1 MRKPILFAAYFLSF
15 FVFRMAATQPG
26 NHSVTLVTIDSNTRY
41 QTVEGWGSSLCWW
54 AHMVGRW
61 DDARI
66 DTLID
71 LFTSP
76 DKLNMN
82 IFRYNIGGGDD
93 PTHVGGH
100 MTKGKGKRAEM
111 EGFKAGPDEPYN
123 WDADAGQRNMLLK
136 IKAKRSDAIFEA
148 FSNSPPYWMTLS
160 GCSAGNHNPRE
171 DNLNPRYEDAFCD
184 YLVDVCSFYKN
195 SYDITFRTLEPFNES
210 TSAYWNYMGS
220 QEGCHFAPETQA
232 RIIRKLHPK
241 LVQSGLPTV
250 LSVSDETNISS
261 SIKVLKYFIK
271 QGDILDKVG
280 QFNTHTYEGT
290 NKQREC
296 LYTLVS
302 GVQKRF
308 WQSETGPMGLREPAK
323 GLKNNLLLTQKLF
336 DDMRHMK
343 AEAWIDWQL
352 MEENND
358 VWGLVRCN
366 FDSQWYEILKNL
378 YVRMQV
384 TRFVKQGYVMV
395 KTSSEGVLAAIS
407 PTGETLVVVVLNAS
421 DAAVP
426 FAIKTDGFEPKTVTK
441 YRTSNTENCEQI
453 GCDEPIGGETSYEA
467 PPLSVTTFVMQ

>member
-41 QTVEGWGSSLCWW
+41 QTVEGWGSSLCWR

-66 DTLID
+66 DTLIE

-123 WDADAGQRNMLLK
+123 WDADAGQRNILLK

-171 DNLNPRYEDAFCD
+171 NNLNPRYEDSFCD

-280 QFNTHTYEGT
+280 QFNTHTYQQT
-290 NKQREC
+290 
-296 LYTLVS
+296 
-302 GVQKRF
+302 
-308 WQSETGPMGLREPAK
+308 TG
-323 GLKNNLLLTQKLF
+323 LF
-336 DDMRHMK
+336 VHACFGSTK
-343 AEAWIDWQL
+343 
-352 MEENND
+352 
-358 VWGLVRCN
+358 
-366 FDSQWYEILKNL
+366 EIL
-378 YVRMQV
+378 
-384 TRFVKQGYVMV
+384 
-395 KTSSEGVLAAIS
+395 AIRNR
-407 PTGETLVVVVLNAS
+407 PHGIA
-421 DAAVP
+421 
-426 FAIKTDGFEPKTVTK
+426 
-441 YRTSNTENCEQI
+441 
-453 GCDEPIGGETSYEA
+453 
-467 PPLSVTTFVMQ
+467 